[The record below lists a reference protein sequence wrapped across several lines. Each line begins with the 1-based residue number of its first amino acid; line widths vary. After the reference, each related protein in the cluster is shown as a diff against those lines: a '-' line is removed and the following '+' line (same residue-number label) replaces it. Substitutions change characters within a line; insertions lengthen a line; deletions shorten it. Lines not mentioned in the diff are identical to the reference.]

1 MAAIPNEILLGKDCT
16 FTIDGAELKGIV
28 DVTITCE
35 AETIDTSTRDD
46 GGFSAKLPGMKSVSI
61 SLNLKRYKSGANAI
75 SQDALRTAWLAET
88 PTGISVVT
96 DKSLLALKGTFIITS
111 LEESQGK
118 DEAVTLSATLENYGE
133 VTVTPAT

>member
-16 FTIDGAELKGIV
+16 LTIDGAELKGIV

-61 SLNLKRYKSGANAI
+61 SLNLKRYKSELRHFTGRSELRGRKNA
-75 SQDALRTAWLAET
+75 DC
-88 PTGISVVT
+88 ISVVT
-96 DKSLLALKGTFIITS
+96 NKSLS
-111 LEESQGK
+111 LLRERLLLRRPRKVRKTRLQ
-118 DEAVTLSATLENYGE
+118 LSPLLRELRRSYGYFAT
-133 VTVTPAT
+133 TK